1 MPLFYGRGPP
11 ILQILDFAINKKQMA
26 KNKKTNN
33 KIKINKK
40 YIYISLIKE
49 MIF

>member
-26 KNKKTNN
+26 KKNKKQI
-33 KIKINKK
+33 IK
-40 YIYISLIKE
+40 
-49 MIF
+49 